1 MKKSFFISMMV
12 CVLLTACGGQ
22 RNIPTAFPSLAPE
35 PSSTVIAKTTPD
47 LTATPTRIQPT
58 EPLSTPTFTPFPPYP
73 NKKVVF
79 EYFTSG
85 NFIAGDDE
93 YFQMFYADYYFSP
106 RLILYDN
113 GLMFTYGKQKIL
125 SADEMKKF
133 FAKLDTLGF
142 FSIESNQKHDK
153 EDKLYNFGNRYEEV
167 FDGPKYCI
175 MVNTA
180 DKSKELCAYE
190 PYMQFL
196 IPEMKN
202 ILKYFDEYKP
212 NGLTPYYPDR
222 ILLSIRLANPDSDD
236 MSANA
241 TPWDER
247 FPSLEFSLRR
257 TREYAY
263 DIPVSIMYIQGDM
276 AKEIYLFVE
285 NSHSHAVFIQNGKKY
300 IVHIDI
306 ILPHETVINAYQ

>member
-1 MKKSFFISMMV
+1 MFRISVVV
-12 CVLLTACGGQ
+12 CIILTACSGQ
-22 RNIPTAFPSLAPE
+22 RDMPTVFPSLTPE
-35 PSSTVIAKTTPD
+35 PSSTATTIEIST
-47 LTATPTRIQPT
+47 LTLTPTRIQPT
-58 EPLSTPTFTPFPPYP
+58 EPPPTSTFTPFPPYP
-73 NKKVVF
+73 NKKVIF

-106 RLILYDN
+106 ILILYDD

-133 FAKLDTLGF
+133 FAKLDTLDF
-142 FSIESNQKHDK
+142 FSIESNQKHDE
-153 EDKLYNFGNRYEEV
+153 EDKLYNFGNHYEEA
-167 FDGPKYCI
+167 FDGLKYCI
-175 MVNTA
+175 LVNT

-212 NGLTPYYPDR
+212 SGLTPYYPDR
-222 ILLSIRLANPDSDD
+222 ILLSTRLANPDSDD
-236 MSANA
+236 MSANV

-257 TREYAY
+257 TRNYAY

-285 NSHSHAVFIQNGKKY
+285 NSHSHDVFIQNGKKY
-300 IVHIDI
+300 VVHIDI
-306 ILPHETVINAYQ
+306 VLPHETVINDYQ